1 MVAPND
7 ILKSFILTL
16 ICYLQGLWF
25 RKLKLLKIWEFYRRE
40 NFFCD
45 VTKGKWIRKEEK
57 EVDRGEILEK
67 NSFSESCSLVA
78 GFQ

>member
-45 VTKGKWIRKEEK
+45 VTKGKWIRKGGGEEMGC
-57 EVDRGEILEK
+57 GEILNK
-67 NSFSESCSLVA
+67 NSFLESYSLVA
-78 GFQ
+78 GF